1 MMIDLFQQKHL
12 MWKVQLVG
20 DWSEEFGNI
29 IDCQVQQNSLD
40 FKDEVCVQIL
50 ENGEIVVKLPSLPAG
65 EYQYKFLINGVPLVD
80 EKMNFKND
88 IFNHC
93 NILKVEE
100 DGEMIMQKYN
110 RIVQNRLGIIYLH

>member
-88 IFNHC
+88 MFNHC

-100 DGEMIMQKYN
+100 DGEMIMQKHN

>member
-1 MMIDLFQQKHL
+1 MMIDIFQQKHL

-88 IFNHC
+88 MFNHC

-100 DGEMIMQKYN
+100 DGEMIMQKQN

>member
-100 DGEMIMQKYN
+100 DGEMIMQKHN

>member
-80 EKMNFKND
+80 EKMNFKRD
-88 IFNHC
+88 LFNHC

-100 DGEMIMQKYN
+100 DGEMIMQKHN